1 MSHLDDE
8 LRSAL
13 RPEAPPDGFV
23 DRVLARLPAEPPQ
36 ALERP
41 GVGRMW
47 WLAAA
52 AALAVAA
59 IGLWLALPR
68 APEPAVASAPVAA
81 PRPAPVDSILP
92 GEPGVTSSRAGSALP
107 SGGRRPISARRPRPV
122 RVREDA
128 EALRAAEQL
137 RMALEFAS
145 VKLRET
151 QRETGDALRVPES

>member
-1 MSHLDDE
+1 MSNLDDE

-23 DRVLARLPAEPPQ
+23 DRVLARLPAEPPR

-41 GVGRMW
+41 GAGRMW

-52 AALAVAA
+52 AAIAVATL
-59 IGLWLALPR
+59 GLWLALPR
-68 APEPAVASAPVAA
+68 APEPIVAGTPATAPG
-81 PRPAPVDSILP
+81 PAPVTSILP
-92 GEPGVTSSRAGSALP
+92 GEPGVTPSRTGSALP
-107 SGGRRPISARRPRPV
+107 REGRRPISARRLRPV